1 MVIPGG
7 PEDVEDV
14 YIFPSAGSG
23 SPFCQYLLVPAKSQL
38 FMAKACCSPFT
49 NEELEKEEEK
59 GYDSKGNRVT

>member
-1 MVIPGG
+1 MVTPGG
-7 PEDVEDV
+7 PEDVENV
-14 YIFPSAGSG
+14 YIFPSAVSG

-49 NEELEKEEEK
+49 NEELEKK